1 MNKKQLGQCFQHGR
15 GVDADKV
22 EAGRLFRAG
31 AALGEAAAQCALGL
45 CLQRGVG
52 VAVPDRNAAFELF
65 DAAAAQNFVG
75 GLYSLA
81 ICYVNGVGVARASAR
96 SRIRAARRLLRERFA
111 GILGSVYWDSDG
123 VSRDRELGARY
134 WRQAAA
140 LGSMPAARE
149 LREQGLAQG
158 LKYRRRG
165 SRPAWVRWNYVGFPR
180 LG

>member
-81 ICYVNGVGVARASAR
+81 ICYVNGVGVARDTTRAASLCKRALAHPGCPPLVAGEVCWYSRQRLLGQRRCLAR
-96 SRIRAARRLLRERFA
+96 SRARCALLAASRGA
-111 GILGSVYWDSDG
+111 GEHAGG
-123 VSRDRELGARY
+123 T
-134 WRQAAA
+134 
-140 LGSMPAARE
+140 
-149 LREQGLAQG
+149 
-158 LKYRRRG
+158 
-165 SRPAWVRWNYVGFPR
+165 
-180 LG
+180 

>member
-1 MNKKQLGQCFQHGR
+1 M
-15 GVDADKV
+15 
-22 EAGRLFRAG
+22 RLITLMPK
-31 AALGEAAAQCALGL
+31 AAMGSTSSALIRWAMAMGMP
-45 CLQRGVG
+45 VTIA
-52 VAVPDRNAAFELF
+52 VA

-75 GLYSLA
+75 ELCRLA
-81 ICYVNGVGVARASAR
+81 ICYVNGMGVARGTT
-96 SRIRAARRLLRERFA
+96 RAASLCKRALAHPGCPPLVA
-111 GILGSVYWDSDG
+111 GEVACILGSVYWDGDG
-123 VSRDRELGARY
+123 VPRDRELGARY